1 MTLKKRPAMH
11 ISWFEALQSEFN
23 EEYMEDLRNFLI
35 DKKSKNEVIY
45 PPSKPISSIRT
56 IAKGTVLI
64 KSLIVSLSSK
74 VFLNSW

>member
-35 DKKSKNEVIY
+35 DKKFQLPGDN
-45 PPSKPISSIRT
+45 PP
-56 IAKGTVLI
+56 
-64 KSLIVSLSSK
+64 
-74 VFLNSW
+74 